1 MKAMTGFLI
10 GACVALLTP
19 GVAQAQV
26 TLNSA
31 RVGAEDVL
39 ALEKFYMTAF
49 GMQEVQ
55 RIPMGAQPEVMLN
68 FGATVEA
75 AKANTAAQ
83 VVIMHRDSNALN
95 DSVPHIIF
103 NVTDITKTVA
113 AIKAAGGKM
122 NREPFA
128 YGNGGMMI
136 GIAVDPA
143 GNQIELIQQAKK

>member
-143 GNQIELIQQAKK
+143 GNQLELIQQAKK